1 MSIEATRVREVLGKH
16 ILTDGYDPVIGE
28 LITPSIP
35 ELDTS
40 LQDTLDVNIA
50 YDIHWQT
57 ISDSGFIQG
66 YINSE
71 KHFDEE
77 SDEDKSDFCGGEFQ
91 WFGDLSDSLYTVNP
105 QFIEESDYCSDEPT
119 ELLIKLVAMDKNYYD
134 YFIIGG
140 GERFE
145 NFLLGGQGT
154 SGNSLGIQGGYGVF
168 GAVASD
174 KLIRI
179 ISFESA
185 ERAI

>member
-1 MSIEATRVREVLGKH
+1 
-16 ILTDGYDPVIGE
+16 
-28 LITPSIP
+28 
-35 ELDTS
+35 
-40 LQDTLDVNIA
+40 
-50 YDIHWQT
+50 
-57 ISDSGFIQG
+57 
-66 YINSE
+66 
-71 KHFDEE
+71 
-77 SDEDKSDFCGGEFQ
+77 
-91 WFGDLSDSLYTVNP
+91 
-105 QFIEESDYCSDEPT
+105 
-119 ELLIKLVAMDKNYYD
+119 MDKNYYD